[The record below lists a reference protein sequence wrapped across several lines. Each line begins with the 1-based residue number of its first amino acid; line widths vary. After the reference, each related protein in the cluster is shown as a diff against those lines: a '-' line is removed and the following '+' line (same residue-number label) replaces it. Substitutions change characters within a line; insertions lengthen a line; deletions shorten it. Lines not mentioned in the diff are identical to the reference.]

1 MRYIQWFVC
10 LPLLLLELLLATGL
24 STSDVALAGFSA
36 VVLVINGLV
45 GALVPSD
52 YKWGY
57 YVFGVAALFYIWYV
71 PLSNEFTQLVADL
84 YPGTSFCGMV
94 LTRPSPLEASSARD
108 TSSQQA
114 TCLCSSS
121 STPLHGHVLRAA
133 TSSRSPPR

>member
-1 MRYIQWFVC
+1 MRYINWFISF
-10 LPLLLLELLLATGL
+10 PLLLLELLLATGL
-24 STSDVALAGFSA
+24 SLSDIFTTLFMA
-36 VVLVINGLV
+36 VVLVVTGLV
-45 GALVPSD
+45 AALVPST

-71 PLSNEFTQLVADL
+71 PLFNEFTQLVADL
-84 YPGTSFCGMV
+84 HPGTSFCGMV

-121 STPLHGHVLRAA
+121 STPSHGHVLRAA